1 MSKKKPPKI
10 EMPTDEEVARFSG
23 KGKSASAE
31 ETPTA
36 TAQADQGPAP
46 RAEPAGEQPAEG
58 ATLTEVEELKDKLA
72 RARAEVANVQRRS
85 ANERTE
91 AVRFALVD
99 FMRDLLPVIDD
110 FERSLQAAE
119 AAGDKDSI
127 VKGARLIY
135 DNLLQLLKKHHV
147 EPIEAQGRPFDPALH
162 EAMMQQP
169 SADLPPGSVLEEVQR
184 GYKLHDRVIRPTRVI
199 VSAAPPDEEGSAE
212 SGADE
217 DQAS

>member
-1 MSKKKPPKI
+1 MSKKKPSKI
-10 EMPTDEEVARFSG
+10 KMPTDEELARFGG
-23 KGKSASAE
+23 KRKSASAE
-31 ETPTA
+31 EVPTA
-36 TAQADQGPAP
+36 TAQADQEPAP
-46 RAEPAGEQPAEG
+46 RAKLVGEQPAKG
-58 ATLTEVEELKDKLA
+58 APPTEVEELKDKLA
-72 RARAEVANVQRRS
+72 RARAELANVQRRS

-110 FERSLQAAE
+110 FERTLQAAE

-127 VKGARLIY
+127 VKGTRLIY
-135 DNLLQLLKKHHV
+135 DNLLQLLKKHNV
-147 EPIEAQGRPFDPALH
+147 EPIEARGRAFDPALH